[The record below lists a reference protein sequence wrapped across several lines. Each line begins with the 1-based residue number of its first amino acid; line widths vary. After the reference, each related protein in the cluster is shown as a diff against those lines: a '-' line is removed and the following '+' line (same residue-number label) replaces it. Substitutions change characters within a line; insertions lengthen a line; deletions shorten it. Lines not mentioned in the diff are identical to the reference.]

1 MSYEHHQQTGT
12 IVDAE
17 DDQVVA
23 TMSDSATPEQ
33 ANLLAAA
40 PDLLEALQELL
51 AAERAN
57 SLEIVG
63 RDTDGHPLNAAGV
76 ARKKARAAI
85 AKATG
90 Q

>member
-23 TMSDSATPEQ
+23 TMSDSATPDQ

-40 PDLLEALQELL
+40 LDLLEALEDAVSTQPADSPIKWVL
-51 AAERAN
+51 RA
-57 SLEIVG
+57 
-63 RDTDGHPLNAAGV
+63 RT
-76 ARKKARAAI
+76 AI
-85 AKATG
+85 AKAKG
-90 Q
+90 AA